1 MLVLFRAVYR
11 HPVWRV
17 AFLAACGAALA
28 LGLGLVATHAL
39 AARNSA
45 PPAQSALPAPQSTAT
60 PPFGPII
67 TLPPDVTLP
76 TPTPRAAATALPT
89 ATPPPAASATP
100 FAPATPLPTLRS
112 ELMGVQINPDVS
124 LEDFDFMLWLAK
136 RLGVKWIKLQF
147 AWDILEPQRGVF
159 SERFYAYRMFVQR
172 ANQQGF
178 KVMISIVSAPD
189 WARAS
194 LEEEGPPRDPNDL
207 ANFITRLMGEVRT
220 DLYGN
225 SYFDAIEVW
234 NEPNLRREW
243 NGAPIHGAEYMRLF
257 DAAYRAIRAAEGG
270 HSVTIITAGL
280 APTGINDGVTA
291 VDDREFLRQMYAA
304 GLANPAYEN
313 VAIGT
318 HPYGAAN
325 PPDAR
330 WCGQADCGPPG
341 YNNHPSWFFLDTIE
355 DYHQIML
362 ENGDTSR
369 QLWATEFGWG
379 TYEGFTLEDGRPAP
393 PPADPPYLSWIDQET
408 QANYILRAFEI
419 AQTLPYMGPMILWS
433 LNYYNPILVAQS
445 DPRPAYSLLRGGAD
459 PLRPAFKLLEAAPKQ

>member
-1 MLVLFRAVYR
+1 MLVLFRTVYR
-11 HPVWRV
+11 HRVWRAV
-17 AFLAACGAALA
+17 TLIALGAALLA
-28 LGLGLVATHAL
+28 GLGLATRAL
-39 AARNSA
+39 AARTAPAPARSA
-45 PPAQSALPAPQSTAT
+45 PSALQSTPT
-60 PPFGPII
+60 PQFGPII
-67 TLPPDVTLP
+67 TLPPGVTP
-76 TPTPRAAATALPT
+76 ATV
-89 ATPPPAASATP
+89 PPPAPATPVPTVVPATVAPATP

-112 ELMGVQINPDVS
+112 DLMGVQINPDVS
-124 LEDFDFMLWLAK
+124 LEDYDFMLWLAG

-147 AWDILEPQRGVF
+147 AWDLLEPERGVF
-159 SERFYAYRMFVQR
+159 SDRMYAYRLFVQH

-194 LEEEGPPRDPNDL
+194 LEEEGPPRDPADL
-207 ANFITRLMGEVRT
+207 ASFITRLMGEVRT

-225 SYFDAIEVW
+225 SYFNAIEVW

-243 NGAPIHGAEYMRLF
+243 NGAPINGAEYMRLF

-313 VAIGT
+313 IAIGI

-330 WCGQADCGPPG
+330 WCGQADCGGAG

-355 DYHQIML
+355 DYHRIML
-362 ENGDTSR
+362 ENGDTGR
-369 QLWATEFGWG
+369 ELWATEFGWG
-379 TYEGFTLEDGRPAP
+379 TYDGFTLEDGQPAT

-419 AQTLPYMGPMILWS
+419 AQGLPYMGPMILWS
-433 LNYYNPILVAQS
+433 LNYYNPILVEQS
-445 DPRPAYSLLRGGAD
+445 DPRPAYSLLRGGDD